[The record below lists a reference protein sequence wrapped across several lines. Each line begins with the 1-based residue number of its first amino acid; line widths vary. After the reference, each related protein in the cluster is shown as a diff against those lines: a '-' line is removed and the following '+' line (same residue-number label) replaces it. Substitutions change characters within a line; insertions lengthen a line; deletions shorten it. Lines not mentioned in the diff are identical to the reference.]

1 MYCSF
6 IFSILKLPGKALN
19 YLLSKR
25 KQLKQ
30 LKNKILLEILVKK
43 CKKSLEKRL
52 LNNDQYAQSFSSV
65 VLFDNRIKELESKTK
80 KMLTNL
86 ILAME
91 IVNDDLDKELKA
103 LDKFVNIGNDVL
115 ESLEKCKNTIKFLL
129 DKNVNNNRLLQLA
142 AMILKYLS
150 EDVNFR
156 NFYKQLNIKRINQ
169 KILRRKKGQFY

>member
-1 MYCSF
+1 M
-6 IFSILKLPGKALN
+6 
-19 YLLSKR
+19 
-25 KQLKQ
+25 KQ

-43 CKKSLEKRL
+43 CKKALEKRL

-65 VLFDNRIKELESKTK
+65 VLFDHRIKELESKTK
-80 KMLTNL
+80 KLL
-86 ILAME
+86 IDLLVTME

-103 LDKFVNIGNDVL
+103 IDKFVKIGNEVI
-115 ESLEKCKNTIKFLL
+115 ESLEVCKETIKILL

-169 KILRRKKGQFY
+169 KIMRRKKGTLINSLIPFQFE